1 MSKIDLKLIS
11 SMYYFT
17 QSFKTNV
24 AVIWSQTYT
33 TDHHKTKEGSS
44 FPILE
49 TQWQKSNL
57 FGCYF
62 TNETIKKFIKS
73 FGLDKV
79 SITALAQLI
88 LAVSECPVHKQR
100 NTSQDVLA
108 T

>member
-33 TDHHKTKEGSS
+33 ADHHKTKEDSS

-49 TQWQKSNL
+49 TQ
-57 FGCYF
+57 
-62 TNETIKKFIKS
+62 
-73 FGLDKV
+73 
-79 SITALAQLI
+79 
-88 LAVSECPVHKQR
+88 
-100 NTSQDVLA
+100 
-108 T
+108 

>member
-33 TDHHKTKEGSS
+33 ADHHKTKEGSS

-62 TNETIKKFIKS
+62 TNETITEKIKS
-73 FGLDKV
+73 FGLNKF

-88 LAVSECPVHKQR
+88 LAVSECSVYKQR
-100 NTSQDVLA
+100 NTSQKNGIF
-108 T
+108 